1 MMGRELEEKSCER
14 SDRMGAVGFKTLKI
28 NHYVYETLM
37 QLLSFYGIQ
46 FQYKYETWLPEDT
59 PASQ

>member
-1 MMGRELEEKSCER
+1 
-14 SDRMGAVGFKTLKI
+14 MGAVGFKTLKI

-37 QLLSFYGIQ
+37 QLLSFNGIQ